1 MAIIQ
6 GEAQVGKT
14 CIKSLILGLPYS
26 EVSTSCIEAPCMAF
40 SINRYGRTDGNKWSL
55 ISDDEMDD
63 TIIAELQKN
72 ASNLEDLNEMAQGP
86 GDNAANKQNDGVANK
101 HNDGVTA
108 VKTAGLQLNREIS
121 HKTLSTSNQKSNAV
135 QNPNGSKEV
144 FNQPPKDIGNGTPML
159 HKKEIKEVKD
169 FDVLALLNKR
179 CHASKYGFHRDWLY
193 FFDSGGQ
200 IQFQKLLSAFMPC
213 SSVLVLVVNLAKD
226 LSDQSSTSMK
236 IRRPDGKIDEIV
248 TDEYSLKVED
258 VLKQVLSAVAS
269 NTRQFKLIMD
279 GQQHIKAPKNEKL
292 QVITIGTHR
301 DKYDELEKGT
311 KIEDI
316 KTKRG
321 RLKSILKSKSIQIAY
336 KDDTHVLHEV
346 DGKKAERGEF
356 DDPAIETIGNAL
368 KQQAYQIEVPLKWHY
383 FGVLLRKKAKDGI
396 LTLSS
401 CRQIGKLLHM
411 SEGDVQSALQFF
423 HALKLLFYY
432 HDSPAKY
439 IVFVKLDAV
448 INIIRELMIAV
459 RKPLDEL
466 GAGPDEKAE
475 LATKGFLS
483 IKVFKKHAG
492 ALEGNESILL
502 RLFEHLKIAALIPT
516 NEEDEVF
523 LMPALLPVKNI
534 SGSSTF
540 SKTPPLLFY
549 FNEEP
554 VPMGLFCAVIV
565 RLLTYLGDKKW
576 HIITKERN
584 FSNFFTLQK
593 KINKYKMC
601 KVLLV
606 EQLYCIAIYCEELHH
621 RQNINDSMKKAINDV
636 MKDKNIDYEKPVTT
650 FYCPCKDKEQHVAT
664 VEDNVLIMCSRTG
677 EWQDLSDS
685 QCDEYWS
692 WFMTQQEIDQ
702 AKRERQEDKPI
713 GTLEGEFKLN

>member
-1 MAIIQ
+1 MSVAIIQ
-6 GEAQVGKT
+6 GEAGVGKT

-40 SINRYGRTDGNKWSL
+40 SINRYGRTDGNEWSL

-72 ASNLEDLNEMAQGP
+72 ASNLEGLNEMARGP
-86 GDNAANKQNDGVANK
+86 GDNAANKQNDGV
-101 HNDGVTA
+101 TA
-108 VKTAGLQLNREIS
+108 VKTAGLQLKQEIS
-121 HKTLSTSNQKSNAV
+121 HKIFLTSNQKSNAV
-135 QNPNGSKEV
+135 QNPNDGSKEV
-144 FNQPPKDIGNGTPML
+144 FNQPPKDIGNGTSML

-169 FDVLALLNKR
+169 FDVFALLNKR

-200 IQFQKLLSAFMPC
+200 IQFQKLLLAFMPC
-213 SSVLVLVVNLAKD
+213 SSVLVLVVNLAKN
-226 LSDQSSTSMK
+226 LNDQSSTSMK

-248 TDEYSLKVED
+248 TDKYSLKVED

-301 DKYDELEKGT
+301 DEYDKKG
-311 KIEDI
+311 KDIEDI
-316 KTKRG
+316 KNKRG
-321 RLKSILKSKSIQIAY
+321 KLKSILKSKSIQVAY

-356 DDPAIETIGNAL
+356 DDPAIEIIGNAL

-411 SEGDVQSALQFF
+411 SKEDVQSALQFF

-432 HDSPAKY
+432 HDSPAKD

-459 RKPLDEL
+459 CKPLDEL
-466 GAGPDEKAE
+466 EVGPDEIAQ
-475 LATKGFLS
+475 LAAKGYLSTKVL
-483 IKVFKKHAG
+483 KKHAG

-502 RLFEHLKIAALIPT
+502 GLFEYLKIAALIPT
-516 NEEDEVF
+516 DEKDEVF
-523 LMPALLPVKNI
+523 LMPALLPVKDV

-565 RLLTYLGDKKW
+565 RLLTYPGDKKW

-593 KINKYKMC
+593 KINKYRMC

-621 RQNINDSMKKAINDV
+621 RQNINDCMKKAINDV
-636 MKDKNIDYEKPVTT
+636 MKDKIIDNEQPITT

-692 WFMTQQEIDQ
+692 WFMTQQEIDK
-702 AKRERQEDKPI
+702 AKCERQEDNPI
-713 GTLEGEFKLN
+713 GTLEGEYK